1 MPTTKRALIAPRE
14 DVVDK
19 SGHLPGDRALPKGGG
34 DPPKRSRRGKAGT
47 AEASG
52 GDSISDAAQPALSVA
67 AGAGVDT
74 ERVAC
79 TTSYLDTTKVKLDK
93 LRASAERQLKEQG
106 YCHLRSQDS
115 SPRSVFLA
123 HGPRRAWTRQAAR
136 AQGGAQQRQ
145 GTFLLCGQGTHSHTD
160 SGAARHARG
169 R

>member
-106 YCHLRSQDS
+106 WTPSEDS

-123 HGPRRAWTRQAAR
+123 HGLRRAWRTRSSRSRRCSKTPRNFPFMRAR
-136 AQGGAQQRQ
+136 NTQP
-145 GTFLLCGQGTHSHTD
+145 H
-160 SGAARHARG
+160 
-169 R
+169 